1 MKRKI
6 LSLLLALALIITAI
20 PFSGIELTAD
30 AAIAAGKYVSGETDE
45 WYYTTSYNQYDE
57 YGGLKIYCYKGNQKN
72 VVIPSEIN
80 GIPVTAVGS
89 MWTDIEHS
97 DRTPYYDTSNVET
110 VVVPE
115 TVKYLIGSFANL
127 TNLKSVT
134 LSEGLEVIGN
144 NTFENCTQLTEID
157 IPDSVIKIY
166 GLAFKNSGIE
176 KRPFEISFEE
186 IEYDFSKLSEINEE
200 IIFNSQQIEFKNLRH
215 AKANKIICNGM
226 IYYFQYYGDNPGVVD
241 NKNLEI
247 VCNGGLYSELHL
259 EYTKERG
266 LYAHLDD
273 ETGVLTYNCVP
284 VEEKTEYISGDYRYY
299 LNSDNEAVISRYL
312 GKDSEVTVPET
323 IDGHTVSE
331 IGTLAFAGGIFED
344 EYFDFIIDKDQI
356 TSVVLPETVKK
367 IGAFAFEYNT
377 SLVSVDLPDAV
388 EVIPSSAFERC
399 HSLENVDWPA
409 NLKAIG
415 PMAFY
420 GCKGLTD
427 IQLPEGLVRIGSN
440 AIANCKNLKSV
451 SLPETL
457 ESIGYYAFYEDSK
470 LESISIPDS
479 VTELGDG
486 AFMYCEALEE
496 AKLPADIEVIPE
508 NLFWGTNLN
517 GIDIPETVIKIEHG
531 AFCSANLGAVELPE
545 NLEYIGNWAFSGAN
559 LETVELPENL
569 KYIGHEA
576 FWSVGL
582 TELNLPDSVEY
593 VGEAAFGSNNF
604 ETLVLDWQNIYAVET
619 YAFSYCENLKRV
631 EIAGEIKE
639 IRSGAFSYCDKLE
652 EIIIGDSVTR
662 IYNRAFQNDTSLES
676 VTIPENI
683 KFIGFSAFGGCSEL
697 KTFNF
702 NAVNCVTI
710 AKQGADIF
718 AGCAITDLNIGEKV
732 EIINDDLF
740 SNIRTLVNV
749 EFSGNL
755 KSIGNNA
762 FSGCTALQNIDIP
775 DSVKSIGKKAFSKC
789 SSLVYADL
797 SENLKDLGASAFS
810 GCKSLESIVLPDG
823 LETIGSS
830 AFAGC
835 AALTEITIPEKIKE
849 LDSTVFD
856 NCSSLKTIYLNTLD
870 CTFTGLRDTE
880 HAEIKYSPFYY
891 CESLEEIVLLEG
903 IEAIP
908 DYFFCGLKSISVV
921 DIPASVTSIG
931 KAAFAYSSVTE
942 LTGCEGVEKIGEY
955 CFYKTESFGEF
966 VLPEKV
972 TDISP
977 YTFAD
982 SGITGFVASDN
993 LESIL
998 ESAFEGCSNLENV
1011 DLKNNVMI
1019 IDNNT
1024 FAGCGSL
1031 KNLTVP
1037 DSVKNIGNS
1046 AFADCGAL
1054 EIVYMSTNISFIPTE
1069 CFCNDSALSSFTWNP
1084 ESKLIGRMAF
1094 GNCSSLN
1101 SFDFNNV
1108 EKLYDNSFSGSG
1120 ITAVMLG
1127 EKADET
1133 HTALEEIEVQS
1144 FMECMSLASV
1154 SIGGNVSTIKSQAF
1168 ADCEN
1173 LETAVISDTVTDI
1186 ATDAFD
1192 GCDNLT
1198 IYCSEDSYAHSYAES
1213 QGIDVTT
1220 FVIAPIPEQ
1229 TYTGNEI
1236 KPEISVTFSGEAL
1249 KENEDFTVT
1258 YSDNVNV
1265 GKAVVSVKGL
1275 GELKLLER
1283 SVEFTILAKGIDTA
1297 EIATVGVQNYT
1308 GKEVKP
1314 EIIVTDGAN
1323 VLREGTDYTVTYSD
1337 NVEPGTATAVIT
1349 GKGNY
1354 SGTKAVEYE
1363 IEELNSVQIILNSIL
1378 SFFNSVWRK
1387 ITEFFSQLIITRNK

>member
-30 AAIAAGKYVSGETDE
+30 AAVKYIYGETDE
-45 WYYTTSYNQYDE
+45 WYYSTAYNQYDE
-57 YGGLKIYCYKGNQKN
+57 YGGLKVYCYKGNQKN

-80 GIPVTAVGS
+80 GIPVTVVGT
-89 MWTDIEHS
+89 MWS
-97 DRTPYYDTSNVET
+97 DEENDERTPYYDTSNVET

-115 TVKYLIGSFANL
+115 TVKYLSASFKNL

-157 IPDSVIKIY
+157 IPDSVNKIY
-166 GLAFKNSGIE
+166 QKAFKNSGIE
-176 KRPFEISFEE
+176 ERPFEVSYEE
-186 IEYDFSKLSEINEE
+186 IEYDLSGLSEMSEE
-200 IIFNSQQIEFKNLRH
+200 IIFNSQQIEFENLRNT
-215 AKANKIICNGM
+215 KVNKIICNGM
-226 IYYFQYYGDNPGVVD
+226 IYYFQYYGDNPGVVE

-247 VCNGGLYSELHL
+247 VCNGGIYSELHL
-259 EYTKERG
+259 EYTKARG
-266 LYAHLDD
+266 LYAHLDE

-299 LNSDNEAVISRYL
+299 LNGDNEAVISRYL

-323 IDGHTVSE
+323 IDGYTVGE
-331 IGTLAFAGGIFED
+331 IGDLAFAGGIFED
-344 EYFDFIIDKDQI
+344 EYFDFILDENQI

-367 IGAFAFEYNT
+367 IGAFAFEYNR

-399 HSLENVDWPA
+399 SSLENIDWPA

-420 GCKGLTD
+420 ACKGLTD
-427 IQLPEGLVRIGSN
+427 IQLPEGIVRIGSN
-440 AIANCKNLKSV
+440 AFGLCKYLQSV

-457 ESIGYYAFYEDSK
+457 EHIGYYAFYKDSS
-470 LESISIPDS
+470 LESISIPDG
-479 VTELGDG
+479 VTEIGDG
-486 AFMYCEALEE
+486 AFMYCTALEE
-496 AKLPADIEVIPE
+496 AKLPAEIEVIPE
-508 NLFWGTNLN
+508 NMFWGTNLN
-517 GIDIPETVIKIEHG
+517 GIDMPETVTKIEHG

-545 NLEYIGNWAFSGAN
+545 NLVYIGNWAFSSAN

-582 TELNLPDSVEY
+582 TELNLPASVEY

-604 ETLVLDWQNIYAVET
+604 ETLVLDWQNIYAVEA

-631 EIAGEIKE
+631 EIAGGIKE
-639 IRSGAFSYCDKLE
+639 IRSGAFAHCDKLE

-662 IYNRAFQNDTSLES
+662 IYPAAFQYNTSLES

-683 KFIGFSAFGGCSEL
+683 RFIGFRAFSGCYEL

-702 NAVNCVTI
+702 NAVNCVTL

-718 AGCAITDLNIGEKV
+718 GGCAITDLNIGENV
-732 EIINDDLF
+732 ETINNDLF
-740 SNIRTLVNV
+740 SNIETLVNV
-749 EFSGNL
+749 DFSGNL
-755 KSIGNNA
+755 TSIGNNA

-775 DSVKSIGKKAFSKC
+775 DSVKSIGKNAFSKC

-797 SENLKDLGASAFS
+797 PDNLKDLGASAFS
-810 GCKSLESIVLPDG
+810 GCKSLETVVIPDG
-823 LETIGSS
+823 LETIGSG

-849 LDSTVFD
+849 LGSTVFD

-870 CTFTGLRDTE
+870 CTFTGLRKTE
-880 HAEIKYSPFYY
+880 HEEIKYSPFYD
-891 CESLEEIVLLEG
+891 CESLEKIVLPEG
-903 IEAIP
+903 IETIP
-908 DYFFCGLKSISVV
+908 DYLFCGVKSISVV
-921 DIPASVTSIG
+921 DIPESVKSIG
-931 KAAFAYSSVTE
+931 KAAFAFSSVTE
-942 LTGCEGVEKIGEY
+942 LTGCKGVEKIGEY

-972 TDISP
+972 ADISP
-977 YTFAD
+977 YTFAG
-982 SGITGFVASDN
+982 SGITDFVASDN

-998 ESAFEGCSNLENV
+998 NNAFEGCQNLESV

-1024 FAGCGSL
+1024 FSSCGSL
-1031 KNLTVP
+1031 KNIIVP

-1054 EIVYMSTNISFIPTE
+1054 ETVYMSANVSFIPTE
-1069 CFCNDSALSSFTWNP
+1069 CFCNDSALSSFTWNS

-1094 GNCSSLN
+1094 GNCSSLK

-1108 EKLYDNSFSGSG
+1108 EKLYDSSFTGSG

-1133 HTALEEIEVQS
+1133 HSALEEIEVQS
-1144 FMECMSLASV
+1144 FMDCMSLESV
-1154 SIGGNVSTIKSQAF
+1154 SIGGNVETIKTQAF
-1168 ADCEN
+1168 ANCEN
-1173 LETAVISDTVTDI
+1173 LEIAVISDTVTDI
-1186 ATDAFD
+1186 AADAFD

-1198 IYCSEDSYAHSYAES
+1198 ICCTEDSYAYSYAET

-1220 FVIAPIPEQ
+1220 IVIDTIPDR
-1229 TYTGNEI
+1229 TYTGSEI
-1236 KPEISVTFSGEAL
+1236 EPEISVTLSGEAL

-1275 GELKLLER
+1275 GNLKMFER
-1283 SVEFTILAKGIDTA
+1283 SVEFAIVAKDIESA
-1297 EIATVGVQNYT
+1297 EIATIAVQNYT
-1308 GKEVKP
+1308 GSEVRP
-1314 EIIVTDGAN
+1314 EIIVTDGAK
-1323 VLREGTDYTVTYSD
+1323 VLREGTDYTVTYKD

-1354 SGTKAVEYE
+1354 SGTKSVEYE
-1363 IEELNSVQIILNSIL
+1363 IEKLNLVQNILNTII
-1378 SFFNSVWRK
+1378 SFFTSVWIK
-1387 ITEFFSQLIITRNK
+1387 ITEFFSQFIITRNK